1 MTAWSGRYYACQ
13 LTNTRI
19 KRFDDKALQCVLAR
33 PWGERLPLV
42 LVSKHELPLT
52 EDYGIPVDLVHSLDK
67 LDARA
72 AREGR
77 NEF

>member
-1 MTAWSGRYYACQ
+1 MGYYACQ

-19 KRFDDKALQCVLAR
+19 KRFDDKALQAALAR

-42 LVSKHELPLT
+42 LVSKHELSL
-52 EDYGIPVDLVHSLDK
+52 DAAYGIPIDYVHSLDM
-67 LDARA
+67 LDARVA
-72 AREGR
+72 MEER